1 MEQRTF
7 HGNIT
12 PTDVA
17 HALVA
22 EFNQGNLRA
31 QILGEADHMM
41 VQIASTQGARQGGQT
56 ALAIDIQKVK
66 DGVSIQIGEQ
76 QWMGVAADLGATVL
90 ATLINPWSLV
100 GRLGSVASD
109 LQAFQITDRVW
120 EVIGREVQA
129 TGAST
134 QISERL
140 SSLSCVYCGT
150 ANPVG
155 AGNCISCGAPL
166 GNVQPKACKNCGY
179 VVTPGEKFCPNCGQ
193 AL

>member
-12 PTDVA
+12 PA
-17 HALVA
+17 YIAQALIA

-31 QILGEADHMM
+31 QILGVSDHMT
-41 VQIASTQGARQGGQT
+41 VQIASAQGPRQGGQT
-56 ALAIDIQKVK
+56 ALAIDIQKIE
-66 DGVSIQIGEQ
+66 DGVTIQIGEQ

-90 ATLINPWSLV
+90 AALINPWNLV
-100 GRLGSVASD
+100 GRLGSVVSD
-109 LQAFQITDRVW
+109 IQSLQITEKVW
-120 EVIGREVQA
+120 EVIAREVQV
-129 TGAST
+129 TGASM

-140 SSLSCVYCGT
+140 TRLTCSYCGS

-155 AGNCISCGAPL
+155 DSNCLACGAPL
-166 GNVQPKACKNCGY
+166 GAVQPKACLKCGY

>member
-12 PTDVA
+12 PVHIA
-17 HALVA
+17 QALIA

-31 QILGEADHMM
+31 QILGESDHLT
-41 VQIASTQGARQGGQT
+41 VQIASAQGPRQGGQT
-56 ALAIDIQKVK
+56 ALAIDIQKVT
-66 DGVSIQIGEQ
+66 DGVTIQIGEQ

-90 ATLINPWSLV
+90 ATLINPWNLV
-100 GRLGSVASD
+100 GRLGSVVSD
-109 LQAFQITDRVW
+109 IQSLQINDKVW

-129 TGAST
+129 TGASL

-140 SSLSCVYCGT
+140 TRLECSYCGS

-155 AGNCISCGAPL
+155 ESNCLACGAPL
-166 GNVQPKACKNCGY
+166 GALQPKACLKCGY
-179 VVTPGEKFCPNCGQ
+179 VLTHSEKFCPNCGQ
-193 AL
+193 AI